1 MYDINK
7 IILDNNVLLNLRR
20 IYKSSI
26 MIKQRRVSL
35 NFTEEQVYEKI
46 FISTKSISNWE
57 NNKIFLIFKD

>member
-46 FISTKSISNWE
+46 FISTKSISN
-57 NNKIFLIFKD
+57 